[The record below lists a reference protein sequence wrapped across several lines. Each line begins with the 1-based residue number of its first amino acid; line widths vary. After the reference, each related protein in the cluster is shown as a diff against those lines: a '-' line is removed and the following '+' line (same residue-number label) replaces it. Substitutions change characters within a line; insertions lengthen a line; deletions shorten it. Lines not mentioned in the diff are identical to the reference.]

1 MYGLLIKLPHKST
14 VFSKLPSLL
23 TNQNWLKHVHTY
35 LEDTVSFFFNQRL
48 LTLHLESFRCLQAKV
63 GNASHTPKVLWWA
76 GITKQFIV
84 STLQDLPIQ
93 DLLKHLMRHILWF
106 FFFLS
111 QVDRP
116 HFSVAIFSASLFQ
129 LPRTQPKTRVN
140 TRIKCDSV
148 TTSKLGSF
156 PLLFSS
162 LYPLLPPSQGVPF
175 PCVFFYT
182 RDETAKQGLKPVIKH
197 RCGVLHT
204 DECHHERHFTE
215 VIPANRQF
223 ERPQQQLNSVSSHS
237 SLKRHSGEPSL

>member
-1 MYGLLIKLPHKST
+1 MGRDHKAVYCLNPAGFAHSR
-14 VFSKLPSLL
+14 PSE
-23 TNQNWLKHVHTY
+23 T
-35 LEDTVSFFFNQRL
+35 FNE
-48 LTLHLESFRCLQAKV
+48 THPV
-63 GNASHTPKVLWWA
+63 
-76 GITKQFIV
+76 I
-84 STLQDLPIQ
+84 
-93 DLLKHLMRHILWF
+93 

-237 SLKRHSGEPSL
+237 SLKRHSGKPSL

>member
-1 MYGLLIKLPHKST
+1 MSAGEGRKCITHSKGVVMGRDHKAVYCLNPAGFAHSR
-14 VFSKLPSLL
+14 PSE
-23 TNQNWLKHVHTY
+23 T
-35 LEDTVSFFFNQRL
+35 FNE
-48 LTLHLESFRCLQAKV
+48 THPV
-63 GNASHTPKVLWWA
+63 
-76 GITKQFIV
+76 I
-84 STLQDLPIQ
+84 
-93 DLLKHLMRHILWF
+93 

-175 PCVFFYT
+175 PCVFFLYSRWNCKT
-182 RDETAKQGLKPVIKH
+182 GIETCNQTQMWCSTYRWMPPWATLHWGNSSKQAIWA
-197 RCGVLHT
+197 
-204 DECHHERHFTE
+204 
-215 VIPANRQF
+215 PATAT
-223 ERPQQQLNSVSSHS
+223 
-237 SLKRHSGEPSL
+237 